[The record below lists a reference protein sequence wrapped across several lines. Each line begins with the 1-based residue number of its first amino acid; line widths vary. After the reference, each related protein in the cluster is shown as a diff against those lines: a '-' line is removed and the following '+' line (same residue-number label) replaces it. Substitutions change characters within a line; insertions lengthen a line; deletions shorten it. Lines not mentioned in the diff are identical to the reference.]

1 VDKVSLVN
9 LLGVAVIAFLVPFA
23 LGFFPKLRVPSIV
36 LELLAGYVFG
46 PSVLGWINPGPVVV
60 IISTIGVAFLL
71 FLAGMEIDLGA
82 LRGAPLKLGSIGFL
96 LSFVI
101 AIALAIPLGMA
112 NVVLTPLLIAIALSA
127 TSVGIIIPVLR
138 DTGQLDSPT
147 GTFTV
152 AGATV
157 AEFATIALLGV
168 FFSGPGTSSIVE
180 ALLLAVLAVLAVLL
194 LLGLSRIWKW
204 EPGRAVTSR
213 LDDSSSQVRVRFA
226 VMILLASAVVA
237 SSFGF
242 ESILGT
248 FLAGAVLA
256 IIIRGD
262 KFEKPFR
269 HKLEALG
276 FGFFVPAFFV
286 TSGMKLNLSSI
297 DSPSAVGRVALLF
310 AMLLLIRGL
319 PALLYRSHLTGRET
333 LAAALLQ
340 STNLSFI
347 VVAVTVG
354 QEIGRIR
361 PATGS
366 ALVLAGL
373 LSAVVFPASAQLLL
387 GGRTTTDA
395 HEEELER
402 L

>member
-1 VDKVSLVN
+1 VDKISLIN
-9 LLGVAVIAFLVPFA
+9 LLGVSIIAFLVPFT
-23 LGFFPKLRVPSIV
+23 LGFVPRLRVPSIV

-46 PSVLGWINPGPVVV
+46 PAVLGWIRPGPVVT
-60 IISTIGVAFLL
+60 IISTVGVAFLL
-71 FLAGMEIDLGA
+71 FLAGMEIDLGV
-82 LRGAPLKLGSIGFL
+82 LRGAPLTLGAIGFL
-96 LSFVI
+96 ISFAI
-101 AIALAIPLGMA
+101 AIALTIPLGLA
-112 NVVLTPLLIAIALSA
+112 NVVLTPLLIAIALAA

-147 GTFTV
+147 GRFTV

-180 ALLLAVLAVLAVLL
+180 ALLLAALAVLAVLF
-194 LLGLSRIWKW
+194 LLGLSRLWKW
-204 EPGRAVTSR
+204 EPGRAVSSR
-213 LDDSSSQVRVRFA
+213 LDDTSSQVRVRFA
-226 VMILLASAVVA
+226 VMVLLGAAVLA

-262 KFEKPFR
+262 KFEEPYR
-269 HKLEALG
+269 RKLEAMG

-286 TSGMKLNLSSI
+286 TSGMKLDLSSI
-297 DSPSAVGRVALLF
+297 HSASAWGRVALLF
-310 AMLLLIRGL
+310 VMLLAIRGL
-319 PALLYRSHLTGRET
+319 PALLYRRHLTGRET

-354 QEIGRIR
+354 QELHRIK
-361 PATGS
+361 PVTGS
-366 ALVLAGL
+366 ALILAGL
-373 LSAVVFPASAQLLL
+373 LSAVIFPASAQMLL
-387 GGRTTTDA
+387 GGRTATADGD
-395 HEEELER
+395 ESER
-402 L
+402 M